1 MSHKADTLNNL
12 LTLIFVFIFLVPIVF
27 IFINIFSDSSEVWV
41 HIQTYLLQDYV
52 LNSLIIVVF
61 VAAFTVVIGTSL
73 AWVVSMYEFPGV
85 NMFKWLLILPMAI
98 PTYVNGYIYSGL
110 NETSGILFNVME
122 YYFGLGPYVY
132 NLYDL
137 QNIYGVIFI
146 MTISLYPY
154 VYLLCLPAFANHS
167 YSVFEVGK
175 SLGLNKYQR
184 LTKIGLPIV
193 RPAVVAGV
201 SFVIMETLAEYATME
216 YFGVPTFATG
226 IFRAWFVLGDEVS
239 SFRLSSILLTLVF
252 FLIYF
257 EEISRGKRRFDNPTN
272 KIYERKKEVPKNK
285 TQLIILCSLAVFF
298 GSILQFFQIF
308 YWISYSLDA
317 VNIWFIFELITSSAS
332 IALIGAVVIIL
343 FTLNIAF
350 ISRMTKNIFTRLS
363 IKIFSLGYAIP
374 GVVLAV
380 GVITPTSYMEKALS
394 SVLDYSSENLL
405 SGTFFLLLIAYLV
418 RFSTI
423 SIKTIDSG
431 FNKISSSYDLLAS
444 SFGYSKLQALIRVH
458 LPILLPTISSATI
471 LLFVDIVKELPMTL
485 ILRPFNFNTLPVH
498 LYELAEAENLSSIG
512 VPGLILIIICLIP
525 VIILSKGIMKN
536 VRH

>member
-1 MSHKADTLNNL
+1 MSHKADSLNNS
-12 LTLIFVFIFLVPIVF
+12 LTLIFVLRFLVPIVF
-27 IFINIFSDSSEVWV
+27 IFLNIFSDSSEVWV

-52 LNSLIIVVF
+52 LNSLIIVAF

-73 AWVVSMYEFPGV
+73 AWIVSMYEFPGV
-85 NMFKWLLILPMAI
+85 NVFKWLLILPMAI

-154 VYLLCLPAFANHS
+154 IYLLCLPAFANHS

-257 EEISRGKRRFDNPTN
+257 EEMSRGKRKFDNPTN

-285 TQLIILCSLAVFF
+285 TQLVILCSLIVFF

-308 YWISYSLDA
+308 YWISYSLDR
-317 VNIWFIFELITSSAS
+317 VNILFIFELITSSAS
-332 IALIGAVVIIL
+332 IALIGAIVIVL

-350 ISRMTKNIFTRLS
+350 ISRVTKNIFTRLS

-380 GVITPTSYMEKALS
+380 GIITPTSYMEKAIS
-394 SVLDYSSENLL
+394 SVLDYPPENLL

-444 SFGYSKLQALIRVH
+444 SFGYSKLQVLIKVH

-525 VIILSKGIMKN
+525 VIILSKGIIKN

>member
-12 LTLIFVFIFLVPIVF
+12 LSLIFVFIFLVPIVF

-52 LNSLIIVVF
+52 LNSLIIVAF

-73 AWVVSMYEFPGV
+73 AWIVSMYEFPGV
-85 NMFKWLLILPMAI
+85 NVFKWLLILPMAI

-175 SLGLNKYQR
+175 TLGFNKYQR

-193 RPAVVAGV
+193 RPAVIAGV

-226 IFRAWFVLGDEVS
+226 IFRAWFVLGDEIS

-257 EEISRGKRRFDNPTN
+257 EEMSRGKRKFDNPTN

-285 TQLIILCSLAVFF
+285 TQLVILCSLIVFF
-298 GSILQFFQIF
+298 GSVLQFFQIF
-308 YWISYSLDA
+308 YWISYSLDR
-317 VNIWFIFELITSSAS
+317 VNILFIFELITSSAS
-332 IALIGAVVIIL
+332 IALIGAIVIVL

-350 ISRMTKNIFTRLS
+350 ISRVTKNIITSFS

-380 GVITPTSYMEKALS
+380 GIITPTSFMEKTIS
-394 SVLDYSSENLL
+394 SVLDYPPENLL

-525 VIILSKGIMKN
+525 VIILSKGIIKN

>member
-1 MSHKADTLNNL
+1 MSYKTDTLNNL

-52 LNSLIIVVF
+52 LNSLIIVFF

-73 AWVVSMYEFPGV
+73 AWIVSMYEFPGV

-110 NETSGILFNVME
+110 NETSGILFNIME

-175 SLGLNKYQR
+175 SLGLSKYQR

-193 RPAVVAGV
+193 RPAVIAGV

-257 EEISRGKRRFDNPTN
+257 EEMSRGKRKFDNPTN

-285 TQLIILCSLAVFF
+285 TQLVILCSLIVFF

-308 YWISYSLDA
+308 YWISYSLDR
-317 VNIWFIFELITSSAS
+317 VNILFIFELITSSAS
-332 IALIGAVVIIL
+332 IALIGAIVIVL

-350 ISRMTKNIFTRLS
+350 ISRVTKNIVTSMS

-380 GVITPTSYMEKALS
+380 GIITPTSYLEKAMT
-394 SVLDYSSENLL
+394 SVLDYPPENFL

-444 SFGYSKLQALIRVH
+444 SFGYSKLQALFKVH

-512 VPGLILIIICLIP
+512 LPGLILIIICLIP
-525 VIILSKGIMKN
+525 VIILSKGIIKN

>member
-1 MSHKADTLNNL
+1 MSHKVDTLNNS
-12 LTLIFVFIFLVPIVF
+12 LTLLFVLIFLVPIIF
-27 IFINIFSDSSEVWV
+27 IFVNIFSDSSDIWL
-41 HIQTYLLQDYV
+41 HIQTYLLQGYV
-52 LNSLIIVVF
+52 LNSLVIVFF
-61 VAAFTVVIGTSL
+61 VAIFSVVIGTSL
-73 AWVVSMYEFPGV
+73 AWIVSMYEFPGV
-85 NMFKWLLILPMAI
+85 NIFRWFLILPMAI

-110 NETSGILFNVME
+110 NETSGILFNFME

-137 QNIYGVIFI
+137 QNIYGAIFV

-175 SLGLNKYQR
+175 SLGLNRYQR
-184 LTKIGLPIV
+184 LTMIGLPIV

-216 YFGVPTFATG
+216 YFGVSTFATG

-239 SFRLSSILLTLVF
+239 SFRLSSMLLTLVF

-257 EEISRGKRRFDNPTN
+257 EEISRGKRKFNNPTS
-272 KIYERKKEVPKNK
+272 KIYERKREVPKSK
-285 TQLIILCSLAVFF
+285 TKLVALCCLVVFF
-298 GSILQFFQIF
+298 GSILQFLQIF
-308 YWISYSLDA
+308 YWISYSLDE
-317 VNIWFIFELITSSAS
+317 VNVLFIFELITSSAS
-332 IALIGAVVIIL
+332 IAFVGAIIIVL

-350 ISRMTKNIFTRLS
+350 VSRMTKNILTRLS
-363 IKIFSLGYAIP
+363 VKIFSLGYAIP

-380 GVITPTSYMEKALS
+380 GVITPTAYMEN
-394 SVLDYSSENLL
+394 VLHDVLNYPPENFL
-405 SGTFFLLLIAYLV
+405 SGTFILLLIAYLV

-444 SFGYSKLQALIRVH
+444 SFGYSKLQTLIKIH
-458 LPILLPTISSATI
+458 LPILLPTITSATI

-485 ILRPFNFNTLPVH
+485 ILRPFNFNTLPIY

-512 VPGLILIIICLIP
+512 IPGLILIIICLIP

>member
-12 LTLIFVFIFLVPIVF
+12 LSLIFVFIFLVPIVF

-52 LNSLIIVVF
+52 LNSLIIVAF

-73 AWVVSMYEFPGV
+73 AWIVSMYEFPGV
-85 NMFKWLLILPMAI
+85 NVFKWLLILPMAI

-175 SLGLNKYQR
+175 TLGFNKYQR

-193 RPAVVAGV
+193 RPAVIAGV

-226 IFRAWFVLGDEVS
+226 IFRAWFVLGDEIS

-257 EEISRGKRRFDNPTN
+257 EEMSRGKRKFDNPTN

-285 TQLIILCSLAVFF
+285 TQLVILCSLIVFF

-308 YWISYSLDA
+308 YWISYSLDR
-317 VNIWFIFELITSSAS
+317 VNILLIFELITSSAS
-332 IALIGAVVIIL
+332 IALIGAIVIVL

-350 ISRMTKNIFTRLS
+350 ISRVTKNILTRLS

-380 GVITPTSYMEKALS
+380 GIITPTSYMEKAIS
-394 SVLDYSSENLL
+394 SALDYPPENLL

-444 SFGYSKLQALIRVH
+444 SFGYSKFQALIKVH
-458 LPILLPTISSATI
+458 LPILLPTITSATI

-525 VIILSKGIMKN
+525 VIILSKGIIKN

>member
-1 MSHKADTLNNL
+1 MSHKADSLNNS
-12 LTLIFVFIFLVPIVF
+12 LTLIFVLIFLVPVVF
-27 IFINIFSDSSEVWV
+27 IFFNIFSDSSEVWL

-52 LNSLIIVVF
+52 VNSLIIVVF
-61 VAAFTVVIGTSL
+61 VAAFTVIIGTSL
-73 AWVVSMYEFPGV
+73 AWIVSMYEFPGV
-85 NMFKWLLILPMAI
+85 NIFKWLLILPMAI

-122 YYFGLGPYVY
+122 YCFGLGPYVY

-184 LTKIGLPIV
+184 LAKIGLPIV
-193 RPAVVAGV
+193 RPAIVAGV

-257 EEISRGKRRFDNPTN
+257 EEMSRGKRKFDNPTN

-285 TQLIILCSLAVFF
+285 TQLVILCSLIVFF
-298 GSILQFFQIF
+298 GSVLQFFQIF
-308 YWISYSLDA
+308 YWISYSLDR
-317 VNIWFIFELITSSAS
+317 VNILFIFELITSSAS
-332 IALIGAVVIIL
+332 IALIGAIVIVL

-350 ISRMTKNIFTRLS
+350 ISRVTKNIITSFS

-380 GVITPTSYMEKALS
+380 GIITPTSYMEKTIS
-394 SVLDYSSENLL
+394 SVLDYPPENLL

-444 SFGYSKLQALIRVH
+444 SFGYSKFQALIKVH
-458 LPILLPTISSATI
+458 LPILLPTITSATI

-512 VPGLILIIICLIP
+512 LPGLILIIICLIP
-525 VIILSKGIMKN
+525 VIILSKGIIKN